1 MIEVNED
8 VQLATNRREQEI
20 HRSEEVYHRA
30 VAEGRIVVKSRDGTT
45 GRLVVQH
52 NASVPSIPPRKPS
65 ETEAVEVQPVEAAPQ
80 PADPEAAW
88 RHTRIALVA
97 GLVILLL
104 VVWIWQK
111 RTGRS

>member
-20 HRSEEVYHRA
+20 HRSEEAYHRA
-30 VAEGRIVVKSRDGTT
+30 VAEGRIVVKTLEGTN

-52 NASVPSIPPRKPS
+52 NALLPSIPPRERP

-111 RTGRS
+111 RAGRS

>member
-1 MIEVNED
+1 MIEVKED

-30 VAEGRIVVKSRDGTT
+30 VAEGRIVVRTREETT
-45 GRLVVQH
+45 GRLVIQH
-52 NASVPSIPPRKPS
+52 NAMEPSIPPRERP
-65 ETEAVEVQPVEAAPQ
+65 ETVAVEEQPVEAAPP

-104 VVWIWQK
+104 VVWFWQK